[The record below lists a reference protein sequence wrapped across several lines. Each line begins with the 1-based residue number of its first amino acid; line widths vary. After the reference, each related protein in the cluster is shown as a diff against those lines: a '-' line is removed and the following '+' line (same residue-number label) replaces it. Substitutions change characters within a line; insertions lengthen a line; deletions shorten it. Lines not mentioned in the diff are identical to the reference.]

1 MEGWQLST
9 EHPGY
14 RFKTITCGSCTVT
27 VLRPELEQETRTKV
41 ENHVKA
47 VAEHTLKNYI
57 KKEIKL

>member
-1 MEGWQLST
+1 MNSWQLSK

-14 RFKTITCGSCTVT
+14 RFKTITCGNCTVT
-27 VLRPELEQETRTKV
+27 VLRPELDQEARAKV

-57 KKEIKL
+57 KRR

>member
-1 MEGWQLST
+1 MNSWQLST

-14 RFKTITCGSCTVT
+14 RFKTITCGNCTVT
-27 VLRPELEQETRTKV
+27 VLRPELDPTTRTKV

-57 KKEIKL
+57 KRR